1 MSKIKPYLLIAP
13 AALLLLFIM
22 GVGICTCILQSLGYF
37 PLIGLDN
44 ITLDYYKEI
53 LSNQQFIT
61 SLVLSLKTSVIASL
75 IATIIGVLLAYLM
88 TKSKFSKLRY
98 FLLNLPIIVPHIIV
112 VMLAFAIFSKTGI
125 ISRILYNL
133 NLISDSREFVS
144 LVNDKAGVGIMIV
157 YIYKGMPFIAIT
169 VYNILRSLDAKLED
183 VALNLGA
190 NKFQIFKL
198 IIIPQIIPTILSS
211 FIVIFAFSFGSFE
224 VPYLI
229 GATNPKALPVNAY
242 INYINTDL
250 AQRPLSM
257 AMNSILT
264 GISFILLILYNLIF
278 TKLKKKNYR

>member
-44 ITLDYYKEI
+44 ITFDYYKEI
-53 LSNQQFIT
+53 LSNQQFIN
-61 SLVLSLKTSVIASL
+61 SLMLSLKTSIISST
-75 IATIIGVLLAYLM
+75 IATIIGILLAYLM
-88 TKSKFSKLRY
+88 TKSRFSKLRY

-112 VMLAFAIFSKTGI
+112 VMLAFAVFSKTGI
-125 ISRILYNL
+125 IARMLYNL
-133 NLISDSREFVS
+133 NLINDSREFVS
-144 LVNDKAGVGIMIV
+144 LVNDKAGIGIIIV

-169 VYNILRSLDAKLED
+169 VYNILNSLDVKLED

-190 NKFQIFKL
+190 NKFQVLKL
-198 IIIPQIIPTILSS
+198 IIMPQIMPTILSS

-229 GATNPKALPVNAY
+229 GATNPKALSVNAY

-278 TKLKKKNYR
+278 TKLKKNKL

>member
-44 ITLDYYKEI
+44 ITFDYYKEI
-53 LSNQQFIT
+53 LSNQQFIN
-61 SLVLSLKTSVIASL
+61 SLMLSLKTSIISST
-75 IATIIGVLLAYLM
+75 IATIIGILLAYLM
-88 TKSKFSKLRY
+88 TKSRFSKLRY

-112 VMLAFAIFSKTGI
+112 VMLAFAVFSKTGI
-125 ISRILYNL
+125 IARMLYNL
-133 NLISDSREFVS
+133 NLINDSREFVS
-144 LVNDKAGVGIMIV
+144 LVNDKAGIGIIIV

-169 VYNILRSLDAKLED
+169 VYNILNSLDVKLED

-190 NKFQIFKL
+190 NKFQVLKL
-198 IIIPQIIPTILSS
+198 IIMPQIMPTILSS

-278 TKLKKKNYR
+278 TKLKKNKL

>member
-37 PLIGLDN
+37 PLIGLDS
-44 ITLDYYKEI
+44 ITFDYYKEI
-53 LSNQQFIT
+53 LSNQQFIN
-61 SLVLSLKTSVIASL
+61 SLMLSLKISIISSI
-75 IATIIGVLLAYLM
+75 IATIIGILLAYLM
-88 TKSKFSKLRY
+88 TKSRVSKLRY

-112 VMLAFAIFSKTGI
+112 VMLAFAVFSKTGI
-125 ISRILYNL
+125 IARMLYNL
-133 NLISDSREFVS
+133 NLINDSREFVS
-144 LVNDKAGVGIMIV
+144 LVNDKAGIGIIIV
-157 YIYKGMPFIAIT
+157 YIYKSMPFIAIT
-169 VYNILRSLDAKLED
+169 VYNILKSLDVKLED

-190 NKFQIFKL
+190 NKLQVLKL
-198 IIIPQIIPTILSS
+198 VIMPQIMPTILSS

-278 TKLKKKNYR
+278 TKLKKNKL

>member
-44 ITLDYYKEI
+44 ITFDYYKEI
-53 LSNQQFIT
+53 LSNQQFIN
-61 SLVLSLKTSVIASL
+61 SLMLSLKTSIISST
-75 IATIIGVLLAYLM
+75 IATIIGILLAYLM
-88 TKSKFSKLRY
+88 TKSRVSKLRC

-112 VMLAFAIFSKTGI
+112 VMLAFAVFSKTGI
-125 ISRILYNL
+125 ISRMLYNL
-133 NLISDSREFVS
+133 NLINDSREFVS
-144 LVNDKAGVGIMIV
+144 LVNDKAGIGIIIV

-169 VYNILRSLDAKLED
+169 VYNILKSLDVRLED

-190 NKFQIFKL
+190 NKFQVLKL
-198 IIIPQIIPTILSS
+198 VIMPQIMPTILSS

-278 TKLKKKNYR
+278 TKLKKNKL

>member
-1 MSKIKPYLLIAP
+1 MGKIKPYLLIAP

-44 ITLDYYKEI
+44 ITFDYYKEI
-53 LSNQQFIT
+53 LSNQQFIN
-61 SLVLSLKTSVIASL
+61 SLMLSLKTSIISST
-75 IATIIGVLLAYLM
+75 IATIIGILLAYLM
-88 TKSKFSKLRY
+88 TKSRFSKLRY

-112 VMLAFAIFSKTGI
+112 VMLAFAVFSKTGI
-125 ISRILYNL
+125 ISRMLYNL
-133 NLISDSREFVS
+133 NLINDSREFVS
-144 LVNDKAGVGIMIV
+144 LVNDKAGIGIIIV

-169 VYNILRSLDAKLED
+169 VYNILKSLDVKLED

-190 NKFQIFKL
+190 NKFQVLKL
-198 IIIPQIIPTILSS
+198 VIMPQIMPTILSS

-278 TKLKKKNYR
+278 TKLKKNKL

>member
-37 PLIGLDN
+37 PLIGLGN
-44 ITLDYYKEI
+44 ITFDYYKEI

-61 SLVLSLKTSVIASL
+61 SLMLSLKTSIISST
-75 IATIIGVLLAYLM
+75 IATIIGILLAYLM
-88 TKSKFSKLRY
+88 TKSRFSKLRY

-112 VMLAFAIFSKTGI
+112 VMLAFAVFSKMGI
-125 ISRILYNL
+125 ISRMLYNL
-133 NLISDSREFVS
+133 NLINDSREFVS
-144 LVNDKAGVGIMIV
+144 LVNDKAGIGIIIV

-169 VYNILRSLDAKLED
+169 VYNILKSLDVKLED

-190 NKFQIFKL
+190 NKFQVLKL
-198 IIIPQIIPTILSS
+198 VIMPQIMPTILSS

-278 TKLKKKNYR
+278 TKLKKNKL

>member
-44 ITLDYYKEI
+44 ITFDYYKEI
-53 LSNQQFIT
+53 LSNQQFIN
-61 SLVLSLKTSVIASL
+61 SLMLSLKTSIISST
-75 IATIIGVLLAYLM
+75 IATIIGILLAYLM
-88 TKSKFSKLRY
+88 TKSRVSKLRY

-112 VMLAFAIFSKTGI
+112 VMLAFAVFSKTGI
-125 ISRILYNL
+125 IARILYNL

-144 LVNDKAGVGIMIV
+144 LVNDKAGIGIIIV

-169 VYNILRSLDAKLED
+169 VYNILNSLDVKLED

-190 NKFQIFKL
+190 NKFQVLKL
-198 IIIPQIIPTILSS
+198 VIMPQIMPTILSS

-278 TKLKKKNYR
+278 TKLKKNKL

>member
-37 PLIGLDN
+37 PLIGLGN
-44 ITLDYYKEI
+44 ITFDYYKEI
-53 LSNQQFIT
+53 LSNQQFIN
-61 SLVLSLKTSVIASL
+61 SLMLSLKTSIISST
-75 IATIIGVLLAYLM
+75 IATIIGILLAYLM
-88 TKSKFSKLRY
+88 TKSRFSKLRY

-112 VMLAFAIFSKTGI
+112 VMLAFAVFSKTGI
-125 ISRILYNL
+125 ISRMLYNL
-133 NLISDSREFVS
+133 NLTNDSREFVS
-144 LVNDKAGVGIMIV
+144 LVNDKAGIGIIIV

-169 VYNILRSLDAKLED
+169 VYNILKSLDVKLED

-190 NKFQIFKL
+190 NKFQVLKL
-198 IIIPQIIPTILSS
+198 VIMPQIMPTILSS

-278 TKLKKKNYR
+278 TKLKKNKL

>member
-44 ITLDYYKEI
+44 ITFDYYKEI
-53 LSNQQFIT
+53 LSNQQFIN
-61 SLVLSLKTSVIASL
+61 SLILSLKTSIISSI
-75 IATIIGVLLAYLM
+75 IATVIGVLLAYLM
-88 TKSKFSKLRY
+88 TKNRVSKLRY

-112 VMLAFAIFSKTGI
+112 VMLAFAVFSKTGI
-125 ISRILYNL
+125 IARILYNL
-133 NLISDSREFVS
+133 NIISDSSEFVS
-144 LVNDKAGVGIMIV
+144 LVNDKAGIGIIIV

-169 VYNILRSLDAKLED
+169 VYNILKSLDVKLED

-190 NKFQIFKL
+190 NKFQVLKL
-198 IIIPQIIPTILSS
+198 VIMPQIMPTILSS

-278 TKLKKKNYR
+278 TKLKKNKL

>member
-44 ITLDYYKEI
+44 ITFDYYKEI
-53 LSNQQFIT
+53 LSNQQFIN
-61 SLVLSLKTSVIASL
+61 SLMLSLKTSIISST
-75 IATIIGVLLAYLM
+75 IATIIGILLAYLM
-88 TKSKFSKLRY
+88 TKSRFSKLRY

-112 VMLAFAIFSKTGI
+112 VMLAFAVFSKTGI
-125 ISRILYNL
+125 ISRMLYNL
-133 NLISDSREFVS
+133 NLTNDSREFVS
-144 LVNDKAGVGIMIV
+144 LVNDKAGIGIIIV

-169 VYNILRSLDAKLED
+169 VYNILKSLDVKLED

-190 NKFQIFKL
+190 NKFQVLKL
-198 IIIPQIIPTILSS
+198 VIMPQIMPTILSS

-278 TKLKKKNYR
+278 TKLKKNKL

>member
-37 PLIGLDN
+37 PLIGLDS
-44 ITLDYYKEI
+44 ITFDYYKEI
-53 LSNQQFIT
+53 LSNQQFIN
-61 SLVLSLKTSVIASL
+61 SLILSLKTSIISSI
-75 IATIIGVLLAYLM
+75 IATVIGVLLAYLM
-88 TKSKFSKLRY
+88 TKNRVSKLRY
-98 FLLNLPIIVPHIIV
+98 FLLNLPIIVPHIIA
-112 VMLAFAIFSKTGI
+112 VMLAFAVFSKTGI
-125 ISRILYNL
+125 IARILYNL
-133 NLISDSREFVS
+133 NIISDSSEFVS
-144 LVNDKAGVGIMIV
+144 LVNDKAGIGIIIV

-169 VYNILRSLDAKLED
+169 VYNILKSLDVKLED

-190 NKFQIFKL
+190 DKFQIFKL
-198 IIIPQIIPTILSS
+198 VIMPQIMPTIISS

-257 AMNSILT
+257 AMNSVLT

-278 TKLKKKNYR
+278 TKLKKNKL

>member
-44 ITLDYYKEI
+44 ITFDYYKEI
-53 LSNQQFIT
+53 LSNQQFIN
-61 SLVLSLKTSVIASL
+61 SLMLSLKTSIISST
-75 IATIIGVLLAYLM
+75 IATIIGILLAYLM
-88 TKSKFSKLRY
+88 TKSRFSKLKY

-112 VMLAFAIFSKTGI
+112 VMLAFAVFSKTGI
-125 ISRILYNL
+125 ISRMLYNL
-133 NLISDSREFVS
+133 NLTNDSREFVS
-144 LVNDKAGVGIMIV
+144 LVNDKAGIGIIIV

-169 VYNILRSLDAKLED
+169 VYNILKSLDVKLED

-190 NKFQIFKL
+190 NKFQVLKL
-198 IIIPQIIPTILSS
+198 VIMPQIMPTILSS

-278 TKLKKKNYR
+278 TKLKKNKL

>member
-44 ITLDYYKEI
+44 ITFDYYKEI
-53 LSNQQFIT
+53 LSNQQFT
-61 SLVLSLKTSVIASL
+61 NSLMLSLKTSIISST
-75 IATIIGVLLAYLM
+75 IATIIGILLAYLM
-88 TKSKFSKLRY
+88 TKSRFSKLRY

-112 VMLAFAIFSKTGI
+112 VMLAFAVFSKTGI
-125 ISRILYNL
+125 ISRMLYNL
-133 NLISDSREFVS
+133 NLINDSREFVS
-144 LVNDKAGVGIMIV
+144 LVNDKAGIGIIIV

-169 VYNILRSLDAKLED
+169 VYNILKSLDVKLED

-190 NKFQIFKL
+190 NKFQVLKL
-198 IIIPQIIPTILSS
+198 VIMPQIMPTILSS

-278 TKLKKKNYR
+278 TKLKKNKL

>member
-44 ITLDYYKEI
+44 ITFDYYKEI
-53 LSNQQFIT
+53 LSNQQFIN
-61 SLVLSLKTSVIASL
+61 SLMLSLKTSIISST
-75 IATIIGVLLAYLM
+75 IATIIGILLAYLM
-88 TKSKFSKLRY
+88 TKSRFSKLRY

-112 VMLAFAIFSKTGI
+112 VMLAFAVFSKTGI
-125 ISRILYNL
+125 ISRMLYNL
-133 NLISDSREFVS
+133 NLINDSREFVS
-144 LVNDKAGVGIMIV
+144 LVNDKAGIGIIIV

-169 VYNILRSLDAKLED
+169 VYNILKSLDVKLED

-190 NKFQIFKL
+190 NKFQVLKL
-198 IIIPQIIPTILSS
+198 VIMPQIMPTIFSS

-278 TKLKKKNYR
+278 TKLKKNKL

>member
-37 PLIGLDN
+37 PLIGLGN
-44 ITLDYYKEI
+44 ITFDYYKEI

-61 SLVLSLKTSVIASL
+61 SLMLSLKTSIISST
-75 IATIIGVLLAYLM
+75 IATIIGILLAYLM
-88 TKSKFSKLRY
+88 TKSRFSKLRY

-112 VMLAFAIFSKTGI
+112 VMLAFAVFSKTGI
-125 ISRILYNL
+125 ISRMLYNL
-133 NLISDSREFVS
+133 NLINDSREFVS
-144 LVNDKAGVGIMIV
+144 LVNDKAGIGIIIV

-169 VYNILRSLDAKLED
+169 VYNILKSLDVKLED

-190 NKFQIFKL
+190 NKFQVLKL
-198 IIIPQIIPTILSS
+198 VIMPQIMPTILSS

-278 TKLKKKNYR
+278 TKLKKNKL

>member
-13 AALLLLFIM
+13 ATLLLLFIM

-37 PLIGLDN
+37 PLIGLDS
-44 ITLDYYKEI
+44 ITFDYYKEI
-53 LSNQQFIT
+53 LSNQQFIN
-61 SLVLSLKTSVIASL
+61 SLILSLKTSIISSI
-75 IATIIGVLLAYLM
+75 IATVIGVLLAYLM
-88 TKSKFSKLRY
+88 TKNRVSKLRY

-112 VMLAFAIFSKTGI
+112 VMLAFAVFSKTGI
-125 ISRILYNL
+125 IARILYNL

-144 LVNDKAGVGIMIV
+144 LVNDKAGIGIIIV

-169 VYNILRSLDAKLED
+169 VYNILKSLDVKLED

-198 IIIPQIIPTILSS
+198 VIMPQIMPTILSS

-278 TKLKKKNYR
+278 TKLKKDKL

>member
-37 PLIGLDN
+37 PLIGLDS
-44 ITLDYYKEI
+44 ITFDYYKEI
-53 LSNQQFIT
+53 LSNQQFIN
-61 SLVLSLKTSVIASL
+61 SLMLSLKISIISSI
-75 IATIIGVLLAYLM
+75 IATIIGILLAYLM
-88 TKSKFSKLRY
+88 TKSRVSKLRY

-112 VMLAFAIFSKTGI
+112 VMLAFAVFSKTGI
-125 ISRILYNL
+125 IARMLYNL
-133 NLISDSREFVS
+133 NLINDSREFVS
-144 LVNDKAGVGIMIV
+144 LVNDKAGIGIIIV
-157 YIYKGMPFIAIT
+157 YIYKSMPFIAIT
-169 VYNILRSLDAKLED
+169 VYNILKSLDVKLED

-190 NKFQIFKL
+190 NKFQVLKL
-198 IIIPQIIPTILSS
+198 VIMPQIMPTILSS

-278 TKLKKKNYR
+278 TKLKKNKL

>member
-44 ITLDYYKEI
+44 ITFDYYKEI
-53 LSNQQFIT
+53 LSNQQFIN
-61 SLVLSLKTSVIASL
+61 SLMLSLKTSIISST
-75 IATIIGVLLAYLM
+75 IATIIGILLAYLM
-88 TKSKFSKLRY
+88 TKSRFSKLKY

-112 VMLAFAIFSKTGI
+112 VMLAFAVFSKTGI
-125 ISRILYNL
+125 ISRMLYNL
-133 NLISDSREFVS
+133 NLINDSREFVS
-144 LVNDKAGVGIMIV
+144 LVNDKAGIGIIIV

-169 VYNILRSLDAKLED
+169 VYNILKSLDVKLED

-190 NKFQIFKL
+190 NKFQVLKL
-198 IIIPQIIPTILSS
+198 VIMPQIMPTILSS

-278 TKLKKKNYR
+278 TKLKKNKL

>member
-44 ITLDYYKEI
+44 ITFDYYKEI
-53 LSNQQFIT
+53 LSNQQFIN
-61 SLVLSLKTSVIASL
+61 SLMLSLKTSMISST
-75 IATIIGVLLAYLM
+75 IATIIGILLAYLM
-88 TKSKFSKLRY
+88 TKSRFSKLRY

-112 VMLAFAIFSKTGI
+112 VMLAFAVFSKTGI
-125 ISRILYNL
+125 ISRMLYNL
-133 NLISDSREFVS
+133 NLINDSREFVS
-144 LVNDKAGVGIMIV
+144 LVNDKAGIGIIIV

-169 VYNILRSLDAKLED
+169 VYNILKSLDVKLED

-190 NKFQIFKL
+190 NKFQVLKL
-198 IIIPQIIPTILSS
+198 VIMPQIMPTILSS

-278 TKLKKKNYR
+278 TKLKKNKL

>member
-53 LSNQQFIT
+53 LSNQQFTT
-61 SLVLSLKTSVIASL
+61 SLVLSLKTSIISSL

-190 NKFQIFKL
+190 NKFQILKL
-198 IIIPQIIPTILSS
+198 IIMPQIMPTILSS

>member
-37 PLIGLDN
+37 PLIGLDS
-44 ITLDYYKEI
+44 ITFDYYKEI
-53 LSNQQFIT
+53 LSNQQFIN
-61 SLVLSLKTSVIASL
+61 SLILSLKTSIISSI
-75 IATIIGVLLAYLM
+75 IATVIGVLLAYLM
-88 TKSKFSKLRY
+88 TKNRVSKLRY
-98 FLLNLPIIVPHIIV
+98 FLLNLPIIVPHIIA
-112 VMLAFAIFSKTGI
+112 VMLAFAVFSKIGI
-125 ISRILYNL
+125 IARILYNL
-133 NLISDSREFVS
+133 NIISDSSEFVS
-144 LVNDKAGVGIMIV
+144 LVNDKAGIGIIIV

-169 VYNILRSLDAKLED
+169 VYNILKSLDVKLED

-190 NKFQIFKL
+190 NKFQVLKL
-198 IIIPQIIPTILSS
+198 VIMPQIMPTILSS

-278 TKLKKKNYR
+278 TKLRKNKL

>member
-13 AALLLLFIM
+13 AALLLLFII

-37 PLIGLDN
+37 PLIGLDS
-44 ITLDYYKEI
+44 ITFDYYKEI
-53 LSNQQFIT
+53 LSNQQFIN
-61 SLVLSLKTSVIASL
+61 SLILSLKTSIISSI
-75 IATIIGVLLAYLM
+75 IATVIGILLAYLM
-88 TKSKFSKLRY
+88 TKNRVSKLRY

-112 VMLAFAIFSKTGI
+112 VMLAFAVFSKTGI
-125 ISRILYNL
+125 IARILYNL

-144 LVNDKAGVGIMIV
+144 LVNDKAGIGIIIV

-169 VYNILRSLDAKLED
+169 VYNILKSLDVKLED

-190 NKFQIFKL
+190 NKFQVFKL
-198 IIIPQIIPTILSS
+198 VIMPQIMPTILSS

-278 TKLKKKNYR
+278 TKLKKNKL

>member
-44 ITLDYYKEI
+44 ITFDYYKEI
-53 LSNQQFIT
+53 LSNQQFIN
-61 SLVLSLKTSVIASL
+61 SLMLSLKTSIISST
-75 IATIIGVLLAYLM
+75 IATIIGILLAYLM
-88 TKSKFSKLRY
+88 TKSRFSKLRY

-112 VMLAFAIFSKTGI
+112 VMLAFAVFSKTGI
-125 ISRILYNL
+125 IARMLYNL
-133 NLISDSREFVS
+133 NLINDSREFVS
-144 LVNDKAGVGIMIV
+144 LVNDKAGIGIIIV

-169 VYNILRSLDAKLED
+169 VYNILKSLDVKLED

-190 NKFQIFKL
+190 NKFQVLKL
-198 IIIPQIIPTILSS
+198 VIMPQIMPTILSS

-229 GATNPKALPVNAY
+229 GATNPKALSVNAY

-278 TKLKKKNYR
+278 TKLKKNKL

>member
-44 ITLDYYKEI
+44 ITFDYYKEI
-53 LSNQQFIT
+53 LSNQQFIS
-61 SLVLSLKTSVIASL
+61 SLMLSLKTSIISST
-75 IATIIGVLLAYLM
+75 IATIIGILLAYLM
-88 TKSKFSKLRY
+88 TKSRFSKLRY

-112 VMLAFAIFSKTGI
+112 VMLAFAVFSKTGI
-125 ISRILYNL
+125 ISRMLYNL
-133 NLISDSREFVS
+133 NLINDSREFVS
-144 LVNDKAGVGIMIV
+144 LVNDKAGIGIIIV

-169 VYNILRSLDAKLED
+169 VYNILKSLDVKLED

-190 NKFQIFKL
+190 NKFQVLKL
-198 IIIPQIIPTILSS
+198 VIMPQIMPTILSS

-278 TKLKKKNYR
+278 TKLKKNKL

>member
-44 ITLDYYKEI
+44 ITFDYYKEI
-53 LSNQQFIT
+53 LSNQQFIN
-61 SLVLSLKTSVIASL
+61 SLMLSLKTSIISST
-75 IATIIGVLLAYLM
+75 IATIIGILLAYLM
-88 TKSKFSKLRY
+88 TKSRVSKLRY

-112 VMLAFAIFSKTGI
+112 VMLAFAVFSKTGI
-125 ISRILYNL
+125 IARMLYNL
-133 NLISDSREFVS
+133 NLINDSREFVS
-144 LVNDKAGVGIMIV
+144 LVNDKAGIGIIIV

-169 VYNILRSLDAKLED
+169 VYNILKSLDVKLED

-190 NKFQIFKL
+190 NKFQVLKL
-198 IIIPQIIPTILSS
+198 VIMPQIMPTILSS

-278 TKLKKKNYR
+278 TKLKKNKL

>member
-37 PLIGLDN
+37 PLIGLDS
-44 ITLDYYKEI
+44 ITFDYYKEI
-53 LSNQQFIT
+53 LSNQQFIN
-61 SLVLSLKTSVIASL
+61 SLILSLKTSIISSI
-75 IATIIGVLLAYLM
+75 IATVIGVLLAYLM
-88 TKSKFSKLRY
+88 TKNGVSKLRY
-98 FLLNLPIIVPHIIV
+98 FLLNLPIIVPHIIA
-112 VMLAFAIFSKTGI
+112 VMLAFAVFSKTGI
-125 ISRILYNL
+125 IARILYNL
-133 NLISDSREFVS
+133 NIISDSSEFVS
-144 LVNDKAGVGIMIV
+144 LVNDKVGIGIIIV

-169 VYNILRSLDAKLED
+169 VYNILKSLDVKLED

-190 NKFQIFKL
+190 NKFQVLKL
-198 IIIPQIIPTILSS
+198 VIMPQIMPTILSS

-278 TKLKKKNYR
+278 TKLKKNKL

>member
-13 AALLLLFIM
+13 ATLLLLFIM

-37 PLIGLDN
+37 PLIGLDS
-44 ITLDYYKEI
+44 ITFDYYKEI
-53 LSNQQFIT
+53 LSNQQFIN
-61 SLVLSLKTSVIASL
+61 SLILSLKTSIISSI
-75 IATIIGVLLAYLM
+75 IATVIGVLLAYLM
-88 TKSKFSKLRY
+88 TKNRVSKLRY
-98 FLLNLPIIVPHIIV
+98 FLLNLPIIVPHIIA
-112 VMLAFAIFSKTGI
+112 VMLAFAVFSKTGI
-125 ISRILYNL
+125 IARILYNL
-133 NLISDSREFVS
+133 NIISDSSEFVS
-144 LVNDKAGVGIMIV
+144 LVNDKVGIGIIIV

-169 VYNILRSLDAKLED
+169 VYNILKSLDVKLED
-183 VALNLGA
+183 IALNLGA
-190 NKFQIFKL
+190 NKFQVLKL
-198 IIIPQIIPTILSS
+198 VIMPQIMPTILSS

-278 TKLKKKNYR
+278 TKLKKNKL

>member
-44 ITLDYYKEI
+44 ITFDYYKEI

-61 SLVLSLKTSVIASL
+61 SLMLSLKTSIISST
-75 IATIIGVLLAYLM
+75 IATIIGILLAYLM
-88 TKSKFSKLRY
+88 TKSRFSKLRY

-112 VMLAFAIFSKTGI
+112 VMLAFAVFSKTGI
-125 ISRILYNL
+125 ISRMLYNL
-133 NLISDSREFVS
+133 NLINDSREFVS
-144 LVNDKAGVGIMIV
+144 LVNDKAGIGIIIV

-169 VYNILRSLDAKLED
+169 VYNILKSLDVKLED

-190 NKFQIFKL
+190 NKFQVLKL
-198 IIIPQIIPTILSS
+198 VIMPQIMPTILSS

-278 TKLKKKNYR
+278 TKLKKNKL

>member
-44 ITLDYYKEI
+44 ITFDYYKEI
-53 LSNQQFIT
+53 LSNQQFIN
-61 SLVLSLKTSVIASL
+61 SLMLSLKTSIISSI
-75 IATIIGVLLAYLM
+75 IATIIGILLAYLM
-88 TKSKFSKLRY
+88 TKSRFSKLRY

-112 VMLAFAIFSKTGI
+112 VMLAFAVFSKTGI
-125 ISRILYNL
+125 IARILYSL
-133 NLISDSREFVS
+133 NLINDSREFVS
-144 LVNDKAGVGIMIV
+144 LVNDKAGIGIIIV

-169 VYNILRSLDAKLED
+169 VYNILKSLDVKLED

-190 NKFQIFKL
+190 NKFQVLKL
-198 IIIPQIIPTILSS
+198 VIMPQIMPTILSS

-278 TKLKKKNYR
+278 TKLKKNKL

>member
-13 AALLLLFIM
+13 AALILLVIM

-37 PLIGLDN
+37 PLIGLGN
-44 ITLDYYKEI
+44 ITFDYYKEI

-61 SLVLSLKTSVIASL
+61 SLMLSLKTSIISST
-75 IATIIGVLLAYLM
+75 IATIIGILLAYLM
-88 TKSKFSKLRY
+88 TKSRFSKLRY

-112 VMLAFAIFSKTGI
+112 VMLAFAVFSKTGI
-125 ISRILYNL
+125 ISRMLYNL
-133 NLISDSREFVS
+133 NLINDSREFVS
-144 LVNDKAGVGIMIV
+144 LVNDKAGIGIIIV

-169 VYNILRSLDAKLED
+169 VYNILKSLDVKLED

-190 NKFQIFKL
+190 NKFQVLKL
-198 IIIPQIIPTILSS
+198 VIMPQIMPTILSS

-278 TKLKKKNYR
+278 TKLKKNKL

>member
-44 ITLDYYKEI
+44 ITFDYYKEI
-53 LSNQQFIT
+53 LSNQQFIN
-61 SLVLSLKTSVIASL
+61 SLMLSLKTSIISST
-75 IATIIGVLLAYLM
+75 IATIIGILLAYLM
-88 TKSKFSKLRY
+88 TKSRFSKLRY
-98 FLLNLPIIVPHIIV
+98 FLLNLPIIAPHIIV
-112 VMLAFAIFSKTGI
+112 VMLAFAVFSKTGI
-125 ISRILYNL
+125 ISRMLYNL
-133 NLISDSREFVS
+133 NLINDSREFVS
-144 LVNDKAGVGIMIV
+144 LVNDKAGIGIIIV

-169 VYNILRSLDAKLED
+169 VYNILKSLDVKLED

-190 NKFQIFKL
+190 NKFQVLKL
-198 IIIPQIIPTILSS
+198 VIMPQIMPTILSS

-224 VPYLI
+224 IPYLI

-278 TKLKKKNYR
+278 TKLKKNKL

>member
-44 ITLDYYKEI
+44 ITFGYYKEI
-53 LSNQQFIT
+53 LSNQQFIN
-61 SLVLSLKTSVIASL
+61 SLILSLKTSIISSI
-75 IATIIGVLLAYLM
+75 IATIIGILLAYLM
-88 TKSKFSKLRY
+88 TKSRVSKLRY

-112 VMLAFAIFSKTGI
+112 VMLAFAVFSKTGI
-125 ISRILYNL
+125 IARILYNL
-133 NLISDSREFVS
+133 NLINDSREFVS
-144 LVNDKAGVGIMIV
+144 LVNDKAGIGIIIV

-169 VYNILRSLDAKLED
+169 VYNILKSLDVKLED

-190 NKFQIFKL
+190 NKFQVLKL
-198 IIIPQIIPTILSS
+198 VIMPQIMPTILSS

-278 TKLKKKNYR
+278 TKLKKNKL

>member
-37 PLIGLDN
+37 PLIGLDS
-44 ITLDYYKEI
+44 ITFDYYKEI
-53 LSNQQFIT
+53 LSNQQFIN
-61 SLVLSLKTSVIASL
+61 SLILSLKTSIISSI
-75 IATIIGVLLAYLM
+75 IATVIGVLLAYLM
-88 TKSKFSKLRY
+88 TKNRVSKLRY
-98 FLLNLPIIVPHIIV
+98 FLLNLPIIVPHIIA
-112 VMLAFAIFSKTGI
+112 VMLAFAVFSKTGI
-125 ISRILYNL
+125 IARILYNL
-133 NLISDSREFVS
+133 NIISDSSEFVS
-144 LVNDKAGVGIMIV
+144 LVNDKAGIGIIIV

-169 VYNILRSLDAKLED
+169 VYNILKSLDVKLED
-183 VALNLGA
+183 IALNLGA
-190 NKFQIFKL
+190 NKFQVLKL
-198 IIIPQIIPTILSS
+198 VIMPQIMPTILSS

-278 TKLKKKNYR
+278 TKLKKNKL

>member
-37 PLIGLDN
+37 PLIGLDS
-44 ITLDYYKEI
+44 ITFDYYKEI
-53 LSNQQFIT
+53 LSNQQFIN
-61 SLVLSLKTSVIASL
+61 SLILSLKTSIISSI
-75 IATIIGVLLAYLM
+75 IATVIGVLLAYLM
-88 TKSKFSKLRY
+88 TKNRVSKLRY

-112 VMLAFAIFSKTGI
+112 VMLAFAVFSKTGI
-125 ISRILYNL
+125 IARILYNL
-133 NLISDSREFVS
+133 NIIRDSSEFVS
-144 LVNDKAGVGIMIV
+144 LVNDKVGIGIIIV

-169 VYNILRSLDAKLED
+169 VYNILKSLDVKLED

-190 NKFQIFKL
+190 NKFQVLKL
-198 IIIPQIIPTILSS
+198 VIMPQIMPTILSS

-278 TKLKKKNYR
+278 TKLKKNKL

>member
-37 PLIGLDN
+37 PLIGLDS
-44 ITLDYYKEI
+44 ITFDYYKEI
-53 LSNQQFIT
+53 LSNQQFIN
-61 SLVLSLKTSVIASL
+61 SLILSLKTSIISSI
-75 IATIIGVLLAYLM
+75 IATVIGVLLAYLM
-88 TKSKFSKLRY
+88 TKNRVSKLRY

-112 VMLAFAIFSKTGI
+112 VMLAFAVFSKTGI
-125 ISRILYNL
+125 IARILYNL
-133 NLISDSREFVS
+133 NIISDSSEFVS
-144 LVNDKAGVGIMIV
+144 LVNDKAGIGIIIV

-169 VYNILRSLDAKLED
+169 VYNILKSLDVKLED
-183 VALNLGA
+183 IALNLGA
-190 NKFQIFKL
+190 NKFQVLKL
-198 IIIPQIIPTILSS
+198 VIMPQIMPTILSS

-278 TKLKKKNYR
+278 TKLKKNKL

>member
-44 ITLDYYKEI
+44 ITFDYYKEI
-53 LSNQQFIT
+53 LSNQQFIN
-61 SLVLSLKTSVIASL
+61 SLMLSLKTSIISST
-75 IATIIGVLLAYLM
+75 IATIIGILLAYLM
-88 TKSKFSKLRY
+88 TKSRVSKLRY

-112 VMLAFAIFSKTGI
+112 IMLAFAVFSKTGI
-125 ISRILYNL
+125 IARILYNL

-144 LVNDKAGVGIMIV
+144 LVNDKAGIGIIIV

-169 VYNILRSLDAKLED
+169 VYNILNSLDVKLED

-190 NKFQIFKL
+190 NKFQVLKL
-198 IIIPQIIPTILSS
+198 VIMPQIMPTILSS

-278 TKLKKKNYR
+278 TKLKKNKL

>member
-13 AALLLLFIM
+13 VALLLLFIM

-44 ITLDYYKEI
+44 ITFDYYKEI
-53 LSNQQFIT
+53 LSNQQFIN
-61 SLVLSLKTSVIASL
+61 SLMLSLKTSIISST
-75 IATIIGVLLAYLM
+75 IATIIGILLAYLM
-88 TKSKFSKLRY
+88 TKSRVSKLRY

-112 VMLAFAIFSKTGI
+112 VMLAFAVFSKTGI
-125 ISRILYNL
+125 IARMLYNL
-133 NLISDSREFVS
+133 NLINDSREFVS
-144 LVNDKAGVGIMIV
+144 LVNDKAGIGIIIV

-169 VYNILRSLDAKLED
+169 VYNILKSLDVKLED

-190 NKFQIFKL
+190 NKFQVLKL
-198 IIIPQIIPTILSS
+198 VIMPQIMPTILSS

-278 TKLKKKNYR
+278 TKLKKNKL